1 MNEKS
6 NDLLSK
12 VLDDVSDHVTL
23 FLQLVIRH
31 HWHHFVVIF
40 GQVEV
45 SVLPLG
51 QKVGHILENTNHK

>member
-12 VLDDVSDHVTL
+12 VLDNVSDHVAL
-23 FLQLVIRH
+23 FLQLVVRH
-31 HWHHFVVIF
+31 HWHHLVVIL

-45 SVLPLG
+45 SILPLG
-51 QKVGHILENTNHK
+51 